1 MTRVRL
7 FTWYELISPRP
18 DVTSPVTT
26 TDDPYG
32 PIIADFRAAMNQV
45 KCASS
50 ERLVR
55 MGISMAQLHILYTL
69 ERSGEMPMSRLA
81 DVLQVSL
88 SNATGLIDRIEER
101 GFVERTRVPED
112 RRVVLIT
119 VTDAGRRMLE
129 EVDAISTE
137 LLRSVF
143 ARIGRTQLAGVGRA
157 IAELRRALEDDHR
170 CPLGSPSRLHARS
183 TIQRDDPRCAERP
196 CSRPD
201 RPPHRGGLNEGL
213 IMANFTPSLAEDPAL
228 GLSHR
233 AKMEILFAVMLGLF
247 LGALDQ
253 TIVGPA
259 LPTIATDLAGNDL
272 YVWAITIYL
281 LTSTISVPFW
291 GKLSDLYGR
300 KPMFMIGI
308 VIFLVG
314 SALSGLS
321 QNMGMLILFRGIQ
334 GIGAGALFPVA
345 LAVIGDLFTPAERG
359 KYQGL
364 FGAVFGIAFVVGPLV
379 GGWLTEQISWHWIFY
394 VNIPIGLVALFVIS
408 RLLPT
413 MKTERATRNFDILG
427 GAIFTV
433 AISFLLVGLTNKQFG
448 EWTDPTVGGFILAGL
463 IGTVLFILAEAR
475 AKEPIIPLDLF
486 RNRTYTSSMISTFFA
501 SFAFFGAIIF
511 LPRWFQFVHD
521 FSPTNSG
528 LAALPLMVGL
538 IFSSIVSGLIVA
550 RTGHYKWLLVGAIV
564 VMAVATALMTQLT
577 ATTDLAHRVVLDVP
591 RRSRRRTD
599 VLGVHDR
606 GPERGPVQPARRRD
620 LEPHVLPPDRR
631 LGRPGDRRDDLRLD
645 LPRPDRSAARGR
657 RRAGTR
663 GRRLRPGD
671 LQRRV
676 RLQPADRRGRSRSGH
691 PGRDPRGVP
700 RGHRAL
706 HRPDRGRH
714 PAGVQPGGRPD
725 VLDRRRRRRSWR
737 AVAAAFMIEH
747 PLRAEVPASAPVA
760 KAGAEG
766 ARSFNPTGTPAD

>member
-1 MTRVRL
+1 
-7 FTWYELISPRP
+7 
-18 DVTSPVTT
+18 
-26 TDDPYG
+26 
-32 PIIADFRAAMNQV
+32 
-45 KCASS
+45 
-50 ERLVR
+50 
-55 MGISMAQLHILYTL
+55 
-69 ERSGEMPMSRLA
+69 
-81 DVLQVSL
+81 
-88 SNATGLIDRIEER
+88 
-101 GFVERTRVPED
+101 
-112 RRVVLIT
+112 
-119 VTDAGRRMLE
+119 
-129 EVDAISTE
+129 
-137 LLRSVF
+137 
-143 ARIGRTQLAGVGRA
+143 
-157 IAELRRALEDDHR
+157 
-170 CPLGSPSRLHARS
+170 
-183 TIQRDDPRCAERP
+183 
-196 CSRPD
+196 
-201 RPPHRGGLNEGL
+201 
-213 IMANFTPSLAEDPAL
+213 MANFAPSLAEDPAL

-233 AKMEILFAVMLGLF
+233 AKIEILFAVMLGLF

-300 KPMFMIGI
+300 KPMFMAGI

-334 GIGAGALFPVA
+334 GVGAGALFPVA

-413 MKTERATRNFDILG
+413 MKTERATRNFDVLG
-427 GAIFTV
+427 GVIFTI

-463 IGTVLFILAEAR
+463 IGTVFFILAEAR

-486 RNRTYTSSMISTFFA
+486 RNRTYTTSMISTFFA

-550 RTGHYKWLLVGAIV
+550 RTGHYKWLLVGAII

-577 ATTDLAHRVVLDVP
+577 ATTDLAVVWFWMFLAG
-591 RRSRRRTD
+591 
-599 VLGVHDR
+599 LGV
-606 GPERGPVQPARRRD
+606 GPTFSVFTIVVQNAVPFSQLGVATSNLTFFRQIGGSVALAIVGTIFGSTFLDQIGPQLGVAGVPAPVVAGFGQGMESGAFDFNQLTGVGD
-620 LEPHVLPPDRR
+620 L
-631 LGRPGDRRDDLRLD
+631 G
-645 LPRPDRSAARGR
+645 AAILAATPETF
-657 RRAGTR
+657 RAGVEPFIGQIVAGIQQAFSLAVAQTFWI
-663 GRRLRPGD
+663 
-671 LQRRV
+671 
-676 RLQPADRRGRSRSGH
+676 
-691 PGRDPRGVP
+691 GV
-700 RGHRAL
+700 GA
-706 HRPDRGRH
+706 
-714 PAGVQPGGRPD
+714 AIVA
-725 VLDRRRRRRSWR
+725 

-747 PLRAEVPASAPVA
+747 PLRAAAPAGAPVA
-760 KAGAEG
+760 NPGAEG
-766 ARSFNPTGTPAD
+766 VRSFNPSGTPAD